1 MSELARIFIATPM
14 YGGMCTGA
22 YAKSMMSVPG
32 TMVNHNIAVS
42 IRFVM
47 NNSLIQAARNQLA
60 DIFMDDEYATH
71 MMFIDADIE
80 FDPMDIVHMINADL
94 DVIGGVYPKKRIAWN
109 RVRAAVEAGV
119 PDDKLELHTGDMVI
133 NMLADAREATVK
145 ATEPFE
151 VKGVGTG
158 FMLIKKSVFERLQP
172 HVDTYLDDDDKKI
185 YEYFSLMKNPESG
198 KQMSE
203 DYTFCYKC
211 RQIGIPIHIAPWA
224 AFSHVGTYEFK
235 GSPVRTYKDVA

>member
-1 MSELARIFIATPM
+1 MERIFIATPM

-32 TMVNHNIAVS
+32 TMVNHGIAVA

-47 NNSLIQAARNQLA
+47 NNSLIQSARNQLA
-60 DIFMDDEYATH
+60 DIFMDDTDSTH

-80 FDPMDIVHMINADL
+80 FDPMDIIHMIKADV
-94 DVIGGVYPKKRIAWN
+94 DVIGGVYPKKRIAWH
-109 RVRAAVEAGV
+109 RIRQAIEAGV
-119 PDDKLELHTGDMVI
+119 PDDKLELHTGDMVV
-133 NMLADAREATVK
+133 NMLEGASEATVK

-158 FMLIKKSVFERLQP
+158 FMLIKRSVFERLQGV
-172 HVDTYLDDDDKKI
+172 VDTYLDDDEKVI
-185 YEYFSLMKNPESG
+185 HEYFSLIKEPETG
-198 KQMSE
+198 KQLSE
-203 DYTFCYKC
+203 DYAFCMMC
-211 RQIGIPIHIAPWA
+211 RKAGIKIHIAPWA

-235 GSPVRTYKDVA
+235 GSPVRTYKDTK